1 MAKGSRRGGRVRDKW
16 RDKQWIVVNA
26 PPAFDQVPLNYI
38 PISDVTN
45 AKGRVIENTLYD
57 MLKQDPSQHQTKIF
71 VQIDRI
77 NSGIASTIFK
87 GHEYAKE
94 FLRSLI
100 RRGSSMINFV
110 DEYTTSDGYMFR
122 VSVTAFTQRRI
133 NSAKKHEIRL
143 SMDRILKEKIP
154 TLSLNDFVKD
164 VTMGKMGSDM
174 MEETKKIAIIRHVGV
189 RKTKLISSP
198 LQTEDTKIN
207 SENSENLEELESSTT
222 NEINTNTQEELESS
236 TTNEINTN
244 TQEELESSTTNEIN
258 TNTQEELER

>member
-57 MLKQDPSQHQTKIF
+57 MLKQDPTQHQTKIF

-77 NSGIASTIFK
+77 NAGIASTIFK

-110 DEYTTSDGYMFR
+110 DEYTTSDGYVFR
-122 VSVTAFTQRRI
+122 VSVTAFSQRRL

-143 SMDRILKEKIP
+143 SMDRLLREKIP
-154 TLSLNDFVKD
+154 TLSLNDFVKE
-164 VTMGKMGSDM
+164 VTMGKMGSDVL
-174 MEETKKIAIIRHVGV
+174 EEAKKIAIIRHIGV

-198 LQTEDTKIN
+198 LPTDEIKMDSEN
-207 SENSENLEELESSTT
+207 SENSENSEEIESAPP
-222 NEINTNTQEELESS
+222 EEVNTDTREEGE
-236 TTNEINTN
+236 T
-244 TQEELESSTTNEIN
+244 
-258 TNTQEELER
+258 

>member
-57 MLKQDPSQHQTKIF
+57 MLKQDPAQHQTKIF

-77 NSGIASTIFK
+77 NEGIASTIFK

-110 DEYTTSDGYMFR
+110 DEYTTSNGYVFR
-122 VSVTAFTQRRI
+122 VSVTAFSQRRI

-143 SMDRILKEKIP
+143 SMDKVLREKIP

-164 VTMGKMGSDM
+164 VTMGKMGSEM
-174 MEETKKIAIIRHVGV
+174 MEEAKKVAIIRHVGV

-198 LQTEDTKIN
+198 LQSEEIKMD
-207 SENSENLEELESSTT
+207 SENSQNPDDLASSST
-222 NEINTNTQEELESS
+222 EEVNTNTKEEKE
-236 TTNEINTN
+236 T
-244 TQEELESSTTNEIN
+244 
-258 TNTQEELER
+258 

>member
-38 PISDVTN
+38 PISDVNN

-57 MLKQDPSQHQTKIF
+57 MLKQDPTQHQTKIF

-77 NSGIASTIFK
+77 NAGIASTIFK

-110 DEYTTSDGYMFR
+110 DEYTTSDGYVFR
-122 VSVTAFTQRRI
+122 VSVTAFSQRRI

-143 SMDRILKEKIP
+143 SMDRLLREKIP

-164 VTMGKMGSDM
+164 VTMGKMGAEM
-174 MEETKKIAIIRHVGV
+174 MEEAKKIAIIRHVGV

-198 LQTEDTKIN
+198 LQSDEIKMDSES
-207 SENSENLEELESSTT
+207 SENPDDLESSTT
-222 NEINTNTQEELESS
+222 EEVNTNTKEERE
-236 TTNEINTN
+236 T
-244 TQEELESSTTNEIN
+244 
-258 TNTQEELER
+258 

>member
-57 MLKQDPSQHQTKIF
+57 MLKQDPAQHQTKIF

-77 NSGIASTIFK
+77 NAGIASTIFK

-110 DEYTTSDGYMFR
+110 DEYTTSDGFVFR
-122 VSVTAFTQRRI
+122 VSVTAFSQRRI

-143 SMDRILKEKIP
+143 SMDKLLREKIP
-154 TLSLNDFVKD
+154 TLSLNDFVKE
-164 VTMGKMGSDM
+164 VTMGNMGSEM
-174 MEETKKIAIIRHVGV
+174 MEEAKKIAIIRHVGV

-198 LQTEDTKIN
+198 LQSEEIKTD
-207 SENSENLEELESSTT
+207 SENSENPDDLESSSTEEV
-222 NEINTNTQEELESS
+222 NNTNTKEEREA
-236 TTNEINTN
+236 
-244 TQEELESSTTNEIN
+244 
-258 TNTQEELER
+258 

>member
-16 RDKQWIVVNA
+16 RDKQWIVVHA

-38 PISDVTN
+38 PISDATN

-57 MLKQDPSQHQTKIF
+57 MLKQDPTQHQTKIF

-77 NSGIASTIFK
+77 NAGIASTIFK

-110 DEYTTSDGYMFR
+110 DEYTTSDGYVFR
-122 VSVTAFTQRRI
+122 VSVTAFSQRRI

-143 SMDRILKEKIP
+143 SMDRLLREKIP
-154 TLSLNDFVKD
+154 TLSLNDFVKE

-174 MEETKKIAIIRHVGV
+174 MEEARKIAIIRHVGV
-189 RKTKLISSP
+189 RKTKLLSSP
-198 LQTEDTKIN
+198 LEPEESPLSSN
-207 SENSENLEELESSTT
+207 SESLPDGAPSTTEELDESIEVESP
-222 NEINTNTQEELESS
+222 EEKE
-236 TTNEINTN
+236 T
-244 TQEELESSTTNEIN
+244 
-258 TNTQEELER
+258 

>member
-77 NSGIASTIFK
+77 NAGIASTIFK

-110 DEYTTSDGYMFR
+110 GEYTTGDGYVFR
-122 VSVTAFTQRRI
+122 VSVTAFSQRRI

-143 SMDRILKEKIP
+143 SMDRLLSEKIP
-154 TLSLNDFVKD
+154 TLSLNDFVKE

-174 MEETKKIAIIRHVGV
+174 MEEAKKIAIIRHVGV

-198 LQTEDTKIN
+198 IQTEENKMDSDKSQD
-207 SENSENLEELESSTT
+207 SENSEDIESSSP
-222 NEINTNTQEELESS
+222 EEVNTNTQEESG
-236 TTNEINTN
+236 T
-244 TQEELESSTTNEIN
+244 
-258 TNTQEELER
+258 